1 MAGAGV
7 CKAEEGL
14 AGARATGGG
23 VPRAP
28 KRRRAAAPGAAGCLA
43 ERAAAAAPYAV
54 RQFG

>member
-1 MAGAGV
+1 MAGADV

-54 RQFG
+54 R